1 MDASLMQTSSQQVSA
16 SAMSASQ
23 EQQQQPRGRGR
34 GGEEEEDALEEE
46 KNLTTANNA
55 SKNNNAS
62 ENSTS
67 EEEEMVKKTSPEA
80 NAKTAK
86 SRRRNKSMFRDIS
99 RRQWDPRYHKEC
111 TQTQCMKH
119 PSIIKGMRLLKN
131 LEKHGGCVNTVSWNE
146 DASLLI
152 SGSDDM
158 TVVVWSTGTNFPVKG
173 SVFTGHTHNVFDAQ
187 FVPNCNSTKC
197 VTTAADGQVRMIDL
211 ERGFAEK
218 PPNHH
223 TNRYMRNIN
232 LDSPA
237 AQQLWSGDGAGMGMK
252 LIFLPG
258 SATSFLST
266 HQDGCVRLFD
276 IREGTRSRREVVID
290 LASVGAASDIAFD
303 PTAPHTFAVGCD
315 DPIVR
320 VFDIRHHVAKLTRTS
335 EDYYSH
341 AGSPGTSPV
350 LSPTGFGAMR
360 RGGFYN
366 GGSPSSTVGSPGTPT
381 GVGGGGGG
389 GGGYSS
395 SPGGASGLPSS
406 FGLPSSPPSRSSGF
420 VERCLPTVA
429 EYCPGLAFGA
439 MKKFQGE
446 EELMRS
452 SFRSRR
458 FEGISGIAFSKTGE
472 LACTYKGEDVY
483 VLETRK
489 VVSSVKIDLFKHD
502 SMDELEK
509 RYEGCAKKYEGRKN
523 TRTFLKG
530 VAFMCG
536 DEYVTTGGDCGN
548 IFVWNKKTTELVC
561 KLPGDSQVVNNVIP
575 HPHLPVLAA
584 SGIDSDIKIF
594 EASKDGEHIEEP
606 PRKGERDNDFDSS
619 DEDDEDDE
627 EIDGEEYVQINTP
640 GGHVIQ
646 IPGRSLIELL
656 RRRQEGRDGGIDPLL
671 LEEEEGSD
679 EDEDEDEDNSN
690 DSDDSDDDDDDDD
703 DDDYES
709 SSSSSSSSSSEE
721 ESSEYEDTGSGRRE
735 DELDGFDE
743 ELAMSEADE
752 EDEQMEDAEDSFEEN
767 NVEQQQ
773 R

>member
-1 MDASLMQTSSQQVSA
+1 M
-16 SAMSASQ
+16 
-23 EQQQQPRGRGR
+23 
-34 GGEEEEDALEEE
+34 EEEEGSTPMTTTSRSPRETPSARALNNNGASQQRERERE
-46 KNLTTANNA
+46 SFGINA
-55 SKNNNAS
+55 SD
-62 ENSTS
+62 NSTS
-67 EEEEMVKKTSPEA
+67 EEEILLQHKTKKTSP
-80 NAKTAK
+80 TGG
-86 SRRRNKSMFRDIS
+86 SVTTTTTPRRQNKSMFRDIS
-99 RRQWDPRYHKEC
+99 RRQWDPRYHKQC

-187 FVPNCNSTKC
+187 FIPNCNSTKC

-237 AQQLWSGDGAGMGMK
+237 AHQLWSGDGAGMGMK

-276 IREGTRSRREVVID
+276 IREGTKSRREVVID

-303 PTAPHTFAVGCD
+303 PTASHTFAVGCD

-341 AGSPGTSPV
+341 AGSPGTSPIP
-350 LSPTGFGAMR
+350 SPTGTGAAAMR
-360 RGGFYN
+360 RGGINY
-366 GGSPSSTVGSPGTPT
+366 GVSPSSTVGSPGTPT
-381 GVGGGGGG
+381 GAAGG
-389 GGGYSS
+389 
-395 SPGGASGLPSS
+395 

-452 SFRSRR
+452 SFRSRG

-594 EASKDGEHIEEP
+594 EASKDGEHIDEP

-619 DEDDEDDE
+619 DEDDEDNEDE
-627 EIDGEEYVQINTP
+627 DEIDGEEYVQINTP

-656 RRRQEGRDGGIDPLL
+656 RRRQEGRDVSIDPLL
-671 LEEEEGSD
+671 LEEDEE
-679 EDEDEDEDNSN
+679 
-690 DSDDSDDDDDDDD
+690 DSDDDDDDDEEDDED
-703 DDDYES
+703 DDDDDDDDESFS
-709 SSSSSSSSSSEE
+709 SSSSLSSEE
-721 ESSEYEDTGSGRRE
+721 ESSEHEDTGSGHRE
-735 DELDGFDE
+735 DELDGDDE
-743 ELAMSEADE
+743 E
-752 EDEQMEDAEDSFEEN
+752 EDEQMEDAEESFEEN
-767 NVEQQQ
+767 AVEQ
-773 R
+773 

>member
-1 MDASLMQTSSQQVSA
+1 MDASVLAPPSGV
-16 SAMSASQ
+16 ASQ
-23 EQQQQPRGRGR
+23 RGEDKDGRTHATNTKNASDVSEGEQILLTNSPSP
-34 GGEEEEDALEEE
+34 
-46 KNLTTANNA
+46 KTTARRENN
-55 SKNNNAS
+55 
-62 ENSTS
+62 
-67 EEEEMVKKTSPEA
+67 
-80 NAKTAK
+80 
-86 SRRRNKSMFRDIS
+86 SMFRDIS
-99 RRQWDPRYHKEC
+99 RLQWDRRYHKQC
-111 TQTQCMKH
+111 TQMQCMKH
-119 PSIIKGMRLLKN
+119 PSIIKGMRLVQK

-158 TVVVWSTGTNFPVKG
+158 TVVVWSTGTYFPVKG
-173 SVFTGHTHNVFDAQ
+173 SVFTGHTHNVFNAQ

-237 AQQLWSGDGAGMGMK
+237 AHQLWSGDGAGMGMK

-258 SATSFLST
+258 SSTSFLST

-341 AGSPGTSPV
+341 AGSPGTSP
-350 LSPTGFGAMR
+350 LPSPTDNVTAAMR
-360 RGGFYN
+360 RGGLYY
-366 GGSPSSTVGSPGTPT
+366 GGSPSSTVGSHGTPMAAAS
-381 GVGGGGGG
+381 GGGD
-389 GGGYSS
+389 YSS
-395 SPGGASGLPSS
+395 SPGTSGFPSP

-446 EELMRS
+446 EGLMRS

-489 VVSSVKIDLFKHD
+489 VVSSVKVDLFKHD

-509 RYEGCAKKYEGRKN
+509 RYEGCTKKYEGRKN

-530 VAFMCG
+530 VAFMYG

-548 IFVWNKKTTELVC
+548 IFVWDKRTTELVS

-575 HPHLPVLAA
+575 HPHLPVVAA

-594 EASKDGEHIEEP
+594 EASKDGEHIKEP
-606 PRKGERDNDFDSS
+606 PWKGERDNDFDSS
-619 DEDDEDDE
+619 DEDDDDDDDE
-627 EIDGEEYVQINTP
+627 EDEEDGEDYVQINTP
-640 GGHVIQ
+640 GGSIIQ

-656 RRRQEGRDGGIDPLL
+656 RRRQEGRNGGRDPLP
-671 LEEEEGSD
+671 EEAAALNEEDSNEDDDSDNDELSSSLDGDDSD
-679 EDEDEDEDNSN
+679 EDDDEDDNDEERSEHED
-690 DSDDSDDDDDDDD
+690 
-703 DDDYES
+703 
-709 SSSSSSSSSSEE
+709 
-721 ESSEYEDTGSGRRE
+721 GGGGHQE
-735 DELDGFDE
+735 DELNGDNE
-743 ELAMSEADE
+743 EIEE
-752 EDEQMEDAEDSFEEN
+752 EDEQMEDAEESFEEN
-767 NVEQQQ
+767 AV
-773 R
+773 